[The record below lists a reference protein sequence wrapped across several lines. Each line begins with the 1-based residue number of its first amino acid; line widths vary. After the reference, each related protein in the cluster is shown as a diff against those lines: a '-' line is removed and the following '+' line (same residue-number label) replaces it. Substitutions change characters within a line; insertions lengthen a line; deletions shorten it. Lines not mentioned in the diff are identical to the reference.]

1 MTRPLDVFRSQASI
15 TTSCQAF
22 YPDDQ
27 DSAAACVKERVTSA
41 QAETFGLLV
50 GTAIGLL
57 IGRFAFS
64 GRR

>member
-1 MTRPLDVFRSQASI
+1 MTRPLDVFRSQTSI
-15 TTSCQAF
+15 TTNCQAF

-27 DSAAACVKERVTSA
+27 DSSAACVHERVTSA

-50 GTAIGLL
+50 GAAIGIL
-57 IGRFAFS
+57 IGRFAFH